1 MSQPSKKKVKV
12 GSVSAVAGP
21 LRQSKR
27 LQLAT
32 RHDPRPDDDV
42 DGAPMSMEARAER
55 IQALKLYLERQK
67 AIEDAEGF
75 VALKNALSDAEDVLL
90 ASDAA
95 ARGRSPSHVRENFL
109 RLKFSGLLQT
119 CIDYALKIIEERHP
133 NDWVAVNYA
142 DGILTEEIL
151 KGAKEVSKEN
161 LRRCKEFAK
170 AYMPDDEF
178 DDIDD
183 SMYQRLKWYI
193 GAFRNKESYL
203 KRFTIETLK
212 IEIQEKLDHLERFT
226 SHDAREGARELWTF
240 LKKNWKKDPDDGD
253 EYFREGHPLFYEP
266 GHPLR
271 DAWDN
276 DH

>member
-1 MSQPSKKKVKV
+1 M
-12 GSVSAVAGP
+12 SAVAGP

-119 CIDYALKIIEERHP
+119 CIDKALKFVEERHP
-133 NDWVAVNYA
+133 HYWVVVNNVR
-142 DGILTEEIL
+142 DVLTAEML
-151 KGAKEVSKEN
+151 KGLEEVSKEN
-161 LRRCKEFAK
+161 LRHCEDFAK
-170 AYMPDDEF
+170 ARMPDDEF
-178 DDIDD
+178 DEVDD
-183 SMYQRLKWYI
+183 SVYQRLK
-193 GAFRNKESYL
+193 
-203 KRFTIETLK
+203 
-212 IEIQEKLDHLERFT
+212 
-226 SHDAREGARELWTF
+226 
-240 LKKNWKKDPDDGD
+240 
-253 EYFREGHPLFYEP
+253 
-266 GHPLR
+266 
-271 DAWDN
+271 
-276 DH
+276 